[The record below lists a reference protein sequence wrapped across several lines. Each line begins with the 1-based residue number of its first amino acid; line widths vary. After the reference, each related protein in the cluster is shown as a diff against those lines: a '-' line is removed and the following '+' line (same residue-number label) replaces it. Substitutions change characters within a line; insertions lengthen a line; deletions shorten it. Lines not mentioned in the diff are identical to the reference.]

1 MILGVNETPKKM
13 YAARGI
19 DTRIGRCGSPEP
31 VGWTDRKRP
40 MNESGEREREE
51 RQPEEIRFLAGWT
64 FRGWVQCNAASQ
76 GHGLY

>member
-1 MILGVNETPKKM
+1 MTLESEDSE
-13 YAARGI
+13 AL
-19 DTRIGRCGSPEP
+19 

-64 FRGWVQCNAASQ
+64 FRGWVQCNAATS
-76 GHGLY
+76 HGPLNGRWPWLMLNIGVVS